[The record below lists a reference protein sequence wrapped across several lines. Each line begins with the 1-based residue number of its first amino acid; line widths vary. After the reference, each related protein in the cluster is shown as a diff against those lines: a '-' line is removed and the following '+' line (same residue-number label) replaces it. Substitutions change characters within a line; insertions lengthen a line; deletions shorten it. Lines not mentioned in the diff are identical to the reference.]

1 MNLEQLEAAKQNFFG
16 KLEQSQMGGGG
27 RVNLLRDVLNL
38 VEANGVEGI
47 TLNQITVR
55 FFPSHTNKSFQL
67 FQEEKKS

>member
-1 MNLEQLEAAKQNFFG
+1 MNLEQLEAAKQDFLG

-27 RVNLLRDVLNL
+27 NLLRDVLNL